1 MKFLLIVI
9 IVFIISGYVWNLSQG
24 QSSPTDSILPNHAQ
38 KLLNNPNYVFLDVR
52 TVRENEANSIPDTP
66 VIPINEL
73 ASRISELEKYKD
85 QNIIV
90 YCQSGS
96 RSNKGTILLNENGF
110 NAVNLTGGL
119 HQWNGPVLTQ

>member
-1 MKFLLIVI
+1 MFGIYPRDKV
-9 IVFIISGYVWNLSQG
+9 
-24 QSSPTDSILPNHAQ
+24 AQ
-38 KLLNNPNYVFLDVR
+38 Q
-52 TVRENEANSIPDTP
+52 IPF

-96 RSNKGTILLNENGF
+96 RSNKGTILLNKNGF